1 MSKKHVLIA
10 GSSGTLGRAAVQ
22 TFENAGWDIT
32 TLSRSDNSDTL
43 NDHVAADLL
52 EPESLKAGAHY
63 FKTVTHLVY
72 TALKPNSDPAASADE
87 NAAMLE
93 NLVAALRSADAP
105 LERII
110 FIQGGK
116 VYGAQFGVYKTP
128 ARESDSR
135 HFPPN
140 LYFRHEDFA
149 ISLQSEGIKWTALRP
164 DIIIG
169 HSLGSPMNLGNLIGV
184 YGTLCRET
192 GTAMNFPGPEAAY
205 RNADGA
211 YNITNG
217 DIFRWAHVWPR
228 LADFFGI
235 EAGEPQPISLAQRVP
250 ALSSVWRSV
259 AQNKALIEPDVNRI
273 ALGSFG
279 VFIFHVQ
286 NLSKLQSAASRIG
299 HHTETAILDTADDSA
314 VQRFFREAG
323 GFDHV
328 VVSAAQT
335 PTGPVRELPLDD
347 AHQAMNSKF
356 WGAYRVARH
365 VQINEGGSLTFVSG
379 FLSVRPSTP
388 VLQGAINA
396 ALEALGR
403 GLALELASSKV
414 RVN

>member
-10 GSSGTLGRAAVQ
+10 GSSGILGRAAVQ

-192 GTAMNFPGPEAAY
+192 GTAMNFPGPEVAY
-205 RNADGA
+205 RNALVNITSAEVIAEAALWAAQQGADGA

-279 VFIFHVQ
+279 DFIFHVQ
-286 NLSKLQSAASRIG
+286 ND
-299 HHTETAILDTADDSA
+299 AIFDVTKARQAGFTGMTRRSDD
-314 VQRFFREAG
+314 
-323 GFDHV
+323 
-328 VVSAAQT
+328 
-335 PTGPVRELPLDD
+335 
-347 AHQAMNSKF
+347 
-356 WGAYRVARH
+356 
-365 VQINEGGSLTFVSG
+365 
-379 FLSVRPSTP
+379 
-388 VLQGAINA
+388 VLIEH
-396 ALEALGR
+396 LENMRRLR
-403 GLALELASSKV
+403 LIP
-414 RVN
+414 

>member
-10 GSSGTLGRAAVQ
+10 GSSGILGRAAVQ

-43 NDHVAADLL
+43 NDHVVADLL

-205 RNADGA
+205 RNALVNITSAEVIAEAALWAAQQGADGA

-235 EAGEPQPISLAQRVP
+235 KAGEPQPISLAQRVP

-279 VFIFHVQ
+279 DFIFHVQ
-286 NLSKLQSAASRIG
+286 ND
-299 HHTETAILDTADDSA
+299 AIFDVTKARQAGFTGMTRRSDD
-314 VQRFFREAG
+314 
-323 GFDHV
+323 
-328 VVSAAQT
+328 
-335 PTGPVRELPLDD
+335 
-347 AHQAMNSKF
+347 
-356 WGAYRVARH
+356 
-365 VQINEGGSLTFVSG
+365 
-379 FLSVRPSTP
+379 
-388 VLQGAINA
+388 VLIEH
-396 ALEALGR
+396 LENMRRLR
-403 GLALELASSKV
+403 LIP
-414 RVN
+414 

>member
-10 GSSGTLGRAAVQ
+10 GSSGILGRAAVQ

-52 EPESLKAGAHY
+52 EPESLKAGTHY

-192 GTAMNFPGPEAAY
+192 GTAMQFPGPEAAY
-205 RNADGA
+205 RNALVNITSAEVIAEAALWAAQQGADGA

-259 AQNKALIEPDVNRI
+259 AQNNGLIEPDVNRI

-279 VFIFHVQ
+279 DFIFHVQ
-286 NLSKLQSAASRIG
+286 ND
-299 HHTETAILDTADDSA
+299 AIFDVTKARQAGFTGMTRHSDD
-314 VQRFFREAG
+314 
-323 GFDHV
+323 
-328 VVSAAQT
+328 
-335 PTGPVRELPLDD
+335 
-347 AHQAMNSKF
+347 
-356 WGAYRVARH
+356 
-365 VQINEGGSLTFVSG
+365 
-379 FLSVRPSTP
+379 
-388 VLQGAINA
+388 VLIEH
-396 ALEALGR
+396 LENMRRLR
-403 GLALELASSKV
+403 LIP
-414 RVN
+414 